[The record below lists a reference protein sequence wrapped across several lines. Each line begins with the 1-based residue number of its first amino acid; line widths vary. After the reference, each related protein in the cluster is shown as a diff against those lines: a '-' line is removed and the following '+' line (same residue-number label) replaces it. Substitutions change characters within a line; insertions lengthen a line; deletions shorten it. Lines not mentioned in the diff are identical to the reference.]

1 VFHARRLEGCVRF
14 DTIHYPRYDRLLRMN
29 DSLARSSTVNYDRA
43 GEAYW
48 TQLWSQ
54 ADLPRP
60 VDPRDRSLRNHV
72 RRAFDRYFR
81 SHFVRPDDRGKRL
94 LEVGCARSGWLGYF
108 VREHG
113 LAVTGLDYS
122 EIGCRQS
129 EAMLARD
136 GVPGEILHGDLF
148 DPPAACVGAFDFVT
162 SFGVV
167 EHFEDTAACLRALRR
182 MLKPQGRIYTLIP
195 NQIGMMGAVQR
206 ALDRRFWEMH
216 VPLDAAA
223 LEAAHAAAGLR
234 VVHGGY
240 FMSSNFGVLNCSTY
254 AADSMAARVRGIVR
268 LGFVAASAAG
278 WLVEDALGV
287 ALPPSRALSPYAHC
301 VAINDSTS

>member
-1 VFHARRLEGCVRF
+1 VFHARRLDGCVRF
-14 DTIHYPRYDRLLRMN
+14 DTIHYPRYYRLLRMN
-29 DSLARSSTVNYDRA
+29 DGLVTTSSVHSDRA

-48 TQLWSQ
+48 THLWSQ

-60 VDPRDRSLRNHV
+60 VDPRDPSVRNHV
-72 RRAFDRYFR
+72 RRTFDRFFR
-81 SHFVRPDDRGKRL
+81 SHLVRPDDRGKRL

-122 EIGCRQS
+122 EVGCRQS
-129 EAMLARD
+129 EAMLARE
-136 GVPGEILHGDLF
+136 GIPGQILHGDLF
-148 DPPAACVGAFDFVT
+148 DPPAACDGAFDFVT

-167 EHFEDTAACLRALRR
+167 EHFEDTVGCLRALRR

-206 ALDRRFWEMH
+206 ALDRRFWDMH

-223 LEAAHAAAGLR
+223 LEAAHAAAGFR
-234 VVHGGY
+234 VVHAGY
-240 FMSSNFGVLNCSTY
+240 FMSSNFGVLNHSTY
-254 AADSMAARVRGIVR
+254 AANSIAARVRAVIR
-268 LGFVAASAAG
+268 MGFVAASAAG
-278 WLVEDALGV
+278 WLVEDSLGV
-287 ALPPSRALSPYAHC
+287 ALPATRTLSPYAHC
-301 VAINDSTS
+301 VAINDPTS